1 MHINTRSV
9 ALKDANAKKRSDLL
23 NDDAGVS
30 VRLRSIAFFELRL
43 PPRHLP
49 RLRMSAPSQ
58 PSSGDGQT
66 KRPRSRLR
74 RWWFD
79 VPLWQRIL
87 LGLVL
92 GACLGFLWGENVTQ
106 IKWVGDIFVRL
117 IRMLVVP
124 LVFVTIVAGIASIGD
139 VSRLGGI
146 GGKTIGLYLTT
157 TLLSA
162 ALGLLLG
169 GLLKPGLGVDLSGVV
184 PAAALAGPS
193 LSVAEQFI
201 NIVPLNPIASLA
213 QGDILSVIFFSV
225 LIGLGIL
232 ALGDAVARPVTQ
244 VFEVGSQ
251 ILLKVTHFVMEV
263 APFGVFALIA
273 WVMGTSGPGAFL
285 HIFMLALCVLFG
297 CIAQILLIHGGLL
310 RLLARLPVL
319 PFFHGIIDV
328 VVVAFSTSSSAATLP
343 VSMRVAVKNLGVS
356 PVVASTALPIGT
368 TISMDGTAMYVGL
381 LTMFSAQI
389 FGIALDWG
397 QIFAVIIAITLIAA
411 GSAPIP
417 SASLFLLAGVLQVIG
432 IGPEQTALIVGFILP
447 FDRILDMMRTVPNC
461 TGDLAVAVTVARLEG
476 ELDRAVYM
484 DLDDE

>member
-1 MHINTRSV
+1 
-9 ALKDANAKKRSDLL
+9 
-23 NDDAGVS
+23 
-30 VRLRSIAFFELRL
+30 
-43 PPRHLP
+43 
-49 RLRMSAPSQ
+49 MSAPS
-58 PSSGDGQT
+58 PGDLQT
-66 KRPRSRLR
+66 ERPRSLLR

-92 GACLGFLWGENVTQ
+92 GAMAGFFWGENVVQ
-106 IKWVGDIFVRL
+106 IKWIGDIFIRL

-124 LVFVTIVAGIASIGD
+124 LVFVTIVAGVASMGD
-139 VSRLGGI
+139 ISRLGGI
-146 GGKTIGLYLTT
+146 GGKTIGLYLLT

-184 PAAALAGPS
+184 PQAASAPALSIG
-193 LSVAEQFI
+193 EQFI
-201 NIVPLNPIASLA
+201 SIVPLNPIASLA
-213 QGDILSVIFFSV
+213 QGDILSVILFSV

-232 ALGDAVARPVTQ
+232 AIGDTVARPVTQ
-244 VFEVGSQ
+244 LFEAGSQ
-251 ILLKVTHFVMEV
+251 ILLKITHFVMEV

-273 WVMGTSGPGAFL
+273 WVMGTSGPAAFL
-285 HIFMLALCVLFG
+285 HIFMLALCVLLG
-297 CIAQILLIHGGLL
+297 CMTQILLIHGGVV
-310 RLLARLPVL
+310 RLLARLPVV
-319 PFFHGIIDV
+319 PFFHGIMDV
-328 VVVAFSTSSSAATLP
+328 IVVAFSTSSSAATLP

-389 FGIALDWG
+389 FGIALDWS
-397 QIFAVIIAITLIAA
+397 QILAVIVAITLIAA

-484 DLDDE
+484 DLNDE